1 MMRLRFLALVGAL
14 ALLPVGAARAQVG
27 LSFWAGYAQSSDSG
41 AARLDTK
48 GVQAAAQLALPLVPI
63 AFRAEATQWGTS
75 FNMDRMNLVGSGV
88 LQLRLPLLQIYGI
101 AGYGRFAESDTTT
114 LNGWAAG
121 GGVRLGQGRFGLF
134 GEVRRFDVVARTVT
148 TLGITF

>member
-1 MMRLRFLALVGAL
+1 MRRLKFLVMLSAL
-14 ALLPVGAARAQVG
+14 ALLPLSAVRAQVG
-27 LSFWAGYAQSSDSG
+27 ISFWAGYAQSSDSG
-41 AARLDTK
+41 AAKLDTK
-48 GVQAAAQLALPLVPI
+48 GIQAAAQLALPLVPI

-75 FNMDRMNLVGSGV
+75 INMDHLNVIGSGV
-88 LQLRLPLLQIYGI
+88 VQLRLPLLQIYGI
-101 AGYGRFAESDTTT
+101 AGYGRFAETDSTT
-114 LNGWAAG
+114 LKGWAAG